1 NSCRDTKVI
10 YVPEYITISEVK
22 DSLDIEPKEVTPII
36 NDSIIYKDKIIRIEN
51 PINKELVEKYKQAK
65 DSLEQLKLYLDAI
78 TVRSYEDTVE
88 DDNLVFNY
96 KAKTTGTL
104 DEFKFNYTIK
114 ERQIEIPTKI
124 VDNRKTKFLIGT
136 K

>member
-1 NSCRDTKVI
+1 
-10 YVPEYITISEVK
+10 
-22 DSLDIEPKEVTPII
+22 
-36 NDSIIYKDKIIRIEN
+36 
-51 PINKELVEKYKQAK
+51 ELVEKYKQAK

-114 ERQIEIPTKI
+114 ERRIEGPSKKHIPGLYYGGEVITDWKDATSI
-124 VDNRKTKFLIGT
+124 KGGLIFTPTDRRLYSLGYDT
-136 K
+136 RGNWYLGAYFSF